1 MGVYRYQAIDPVES
15 LVRGTVTADSIQQAR
30 RQLREQGLT
39 VRRIREE
46 QLGKSEWLPQ
56 LLGSYRRQAQ
66 QWEHSIDELA
76 MLLQAGVPLLE
87 ALDTIARQARHGFR
101 TTMLSVRDKVANGSS
116 FAAAL
121 RDHPHVFD
129 LVSVQLVEVG
139 ENSGELDVVL
149 RELAD
154 FKQHSSQF
162 KDQVATI
169 LIYPAFL
176 CVLGVAAAI
185 FLMTQVM
192 PPLLESL
199 RETMPELP
207 GPTRLVQGFSQFLVA
222 YGWLVAL
229 AGVVISVI
237 FILML
242 RVPSIRLR
250 YDRLWLSIPV
260 LGQLSLKQTL
270 ARVSMVIA
278 VLARSGIP
286 LTRSFELAAETCHNT
301 AIRQAPEKCASLVA
315 KGQSIPEALR
325 HSPIFPPIVLQIFA
339 IGEESGKLEELLGKL
354 SSDYTRQVGQRSA
367 RIAAL
372 LEPALIIILAT
383 FIGFLMLSIILPILE
398 AGNVVS

>member
-162 KDQVATI
+162 KDRVATI
-169 LIYPAFL
+169 LRPGDL
-176 CVLGVAAAI
+176 LLTLG
-185 FLMTQVM
+185 
-192 PPLLESL
+192 
-199 RETMPELP
+199 
-207 GPTRLVQGFSQFLVA
+207 
-222 YGWLVAL
+222 
-229 AGVVISVI
+229 AGDIT
-237 FILML
+237 
-242 RVPSIRLR
+242 
-250 YDRLWLSIPV
+250 
-260 LGQLSLKQTL
+260 G
-270 ARVSMVIA
+270 
-278 VLARSGIP
+278 
-286 LTRSFELAAETCHNT
+286 
-301 AIRQAPEKCASLVA
+301 
-315 KGQSIPEALR
+315 
-325 HSPIFPPIVLQIFA
+325 
-339 IGEESGKLEELLGKL
+339 
-354 SSDYTRQVGQRSA
+354 
-367 RIAAL
+367 
-372 LEPALIIILAT
+372 LAT
-383 FIGFLMLSIILPILE
+383 ELITLRRG
-398 AGNVVS
+398 A

>member
-46 QLGKSEWLPQ
+46 RLGKSEWLPQ
-56 LLGSYRRQAQ
+56 LLGLHRRQAQ

-87 ALDTIARQARHGFR
+87 ALDTVARQARHGFR
-101 TTMLSVRDKVANGSS
+101 TTMLSVREQVANGSS

-121 RDHPHVFD
+121 RNHPHVFD

-139 ENSGELDVVL
+139 ENTGDLDIVL

-154 FKQHSSQF
+154 FKQQRSQF

-199 RETMPELP
+199 QETMTELP
-207 GPTRLVQGFSQFLVA
+207 GPTRIVQSISQFLVA
-222 YGWLVAL
+222 YGWLVGLVL
-229 AGVVISVI
+229 AMLSVI
-237 FILML
+237 AILIL
-242 RVPSIRLR
+242 RIPSIRLR
-250 YDRLWLSIPV
+250 FDQMWLSIPV
-260 LGQLSLKQTL
+260 LGQLSLKQSL

-286 LTRSFELAAETCHNT
+286 LTRSFELAAETCRNT
-301 AIRQAPEKCASLVA
+301 AIRQALQECAQLVS